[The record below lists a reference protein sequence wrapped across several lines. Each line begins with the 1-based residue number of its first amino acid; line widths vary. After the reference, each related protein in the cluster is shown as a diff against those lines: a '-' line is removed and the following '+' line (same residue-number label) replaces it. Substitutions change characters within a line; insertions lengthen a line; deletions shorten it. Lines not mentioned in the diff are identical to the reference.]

1 MSDNSSVK
9 TGVSGMLWM
18 SMSSVATTI
27 INLIL
32 TMVLARLLTAEDY
45 GIYQAIAVLVG
56 FADML
61 WQLGIGPALVRK
73 KDLQEKDII
82 TGHTINILMGLVI
95 VAVINLFVGFW
106 CNAFGIENAAM
117 LRAYSLVFI
126 ANTVMAVP
134 KAMLQRKCRFNML
147 AICNVGGLIVHAG
160 LAIVLA
166 LGGMGAWALVLSIL
180 AQYVFQMIFVL
191 SVERIKAK
199 FYIAKDS
206 VKELMVFGGG
216 FTLTRIFNYIAMQ
229 GDNYVV
235 NKTMGSE
242 QLGYYG
248 KAYNLLNYPAN
259 LVGQTIDQV
268 LYPMMSKEQDNYQ
281 KMRRV
286 YCAGTALIGL
296 TVAPITAVAVTC
308 RTELVLFVLGKNW
321 LSVTGPLTVMICGLF
336 FRTAYK
342 LGNSL
347 IRSQGLVYR
356 SAAIQLAYAICV
368 LTGAYI
374 GHFYGLSAVAMGVTI
389 AFTIMYFLTTI
400 VSARSI
406 HIKAIDI
413 IKSLTTVLCY
423 TLAAVMIGFFVYEA
437 VMLTGLSNS
446 FFILVICTILD
457 FGLYILFYIISHK
470 LLVTKEAHSLLLQI
484 IDVIWNKMKSKK
496 GQHNV

>member
-1 MSDNSSVK
+1 MNDNSSVK

-18 SMSSVATTI
+18 SMSSVATTV

-180 AQYVFQMIFVL
+180 AQYAFQMIFVL
-191 SVERIKAK
+191 SVEQTKVK

-216 FTLTRIFNYIAMQ
+216 FTLTRIFNYIALQ
-229 GDNYVV
+229 GDNYIV

-268 LYPMMSKEQDNYQ
+268 LYPMMSKEQDNYPR
-281 KMRRV
+281 MRRV
-286 YCAGTALIGL
+286 YCAGTGLIGL
-296 TVAPITAVAVTC
+296 VVAPIMAVAITC
-308 RTELVLFVLGKNW
+308 RTELVLFVLGEQW
-321 LSVTGPLTVMICGLF
+321 LSVVGPLTVMICGLF

-347 IRSQGLVYR
+347 IRSLGLVYR
-356 SAAIQLAYAICV
+356 SAAIQFIYAVCV
-368 LTGAYI
+368 ILGAYI
-374 GHFYGLSAVAMGVTI
+374 GHYYGLTAVALGVTI
-389 AFTIMYFLTTI
+389 AFTVTYVLTTI
-400 VSARSI
+400 VSAHSI
-406 HIKAIDI
+406 HIKAIEI
-413 IKSLTTVLCY
+413 IKSLAVVLFY
-423 TLAAVMIGFFVYEA
+423 TFIAVAIGFAVYKG
-437 VMLTGLSNS
+437 VSN
-446 FFILVICTILD
+446 FEFKNNFLVLVICTILD
-457 FGLYILFYIISHK
+457 FGLYALAYIITCR
-470 LLVTKEAHSLLLQI
+470 LVVPKETHSLLCQI
-484 IDVIWNKMKSKK
+484 LSVIMGKIKRKK
-496 GQHNV
+496 